1 MSKITRTVNSVSIHR
16 KKMHFDHSK
25 FYQIFTTEI
34 IVLDLE
40 YPTGIKTDVKM
51 LCVLIDRRNLAD
63 EVIRTK
69 LYASAEGTLSA

>member
-1 MSKITRTVNSVSIHR
+1 
-16 KKMHFDHSK
+16 
-25 FYQIFTTEI
+25 
-34 IVLDLE
+34 
-40 YPTGIKTDVKM
+40 M